1 VIDVVFLRAL
11 VPLVVVGFLLIVP
24 GRVAAQSVPGHRIT
38 VGANIGAHTGSA
50 SRTDVAEFSALR
62 EIGSVRG
69 TQTIGPYTVFDGS
82 GSTLVWKRLGVGLAV
97 SHAGGKTTA
106 SVEAE
111 VPHPFFFDFHR
122 TATASATDLERRE
135 LIYHVSAQLA
145 IPLGSSTRLT
155 VLGGPSRFDA
165 SQDLVSGIETSEQG
179 FPFDSVD
186 IAASQVERLSVKS
199 WGYHVGVDLAYHGL
213 KNISMLSG
221 SALFDHLGVGVLI
234 RYSRSRPS
242 IELRGV
248 EQTLLELGSLHAVG
262 GLRVGF

>member
-1 VIDVVFLRAL
+1 MTDVVFLRAWA
-11 VPLVVVGFLLIVP
+11 PLVAIFFLFFVP
-24 GRVAAQSVPGHRIT
+24 GRVDAQSVPGHRVT
-38 VGANIGAHTGSA
+38 VGANIGVHTGSTT
-50 SRTDVAEFSALR
+50 RTDVAEFTTHR

-69 TQTIGPYTVFDGS
+69 TQTLGPSTVFDGS
-82 GSTLVWKRLGVGLAV
+82 GSTLVWKRLGVGLSI

-106 SVEAE
+106 NVEAE

-122 TATASATDLERRE
+122 TATATAEDLEHRE

-155 VLGGPSRFDA
+155 VLAGPSRFDA
-165 SQDLVSGIETSEQG
+165 SQDVVSGIETSEQG

-186 IAASQVERLSVKS
+186 IVASHVERLSVQS

-213 KNISMLSG
+213 RKIGLLSR
-221 SALFDHLGVGVLI
+221 SALFDHVGVGVLV

-242 IELRGV
+242 IELEGV
-248 EQTLLELGSLHAVG
+248 EQPAFELGALHVVG

>member
-1 VIDVVFLRAL
+1 MFLRARA
-11 VPLVVVGFLLIVP
+11 PLVVIFFLFLVP
-24 GRVAAQSVPGHRIT
+24 GRVATQSDPGHRVT
-38 VGANIGAHTGSA
+38 VGANIGVHTGSA
-50 SRTDVAEFSALR
+50 TRTDVAGFSTHR

-69 TQTIGPYTVFDGS
+69 TQTLAPYTVFDGG
-82 GSTLVWKRLGVGLAV
+82 GSTLVWKSLGVGLSV

-106 SVEAE
+106 NVEAK

-122 TATASATDLERRE
+122 TATASAKDLEHRE

-155 VLGGPSRFDA
+155 VLAGPSRFDA

-186 IAASQVERLSVKS
+186 IVASHVERLSVKS

-213 KNISMLSG
+213 RRIGVLSR
-221 SALFDHLGVGVLI
+221 SALFDHVGVGVLV

-242 IELRGV
+242 IELQGI
-248 EQTLLELGSLHAVG
+248 EQPDLQLGSLHAVG